1 VAKPSICGPFSLLV
15 ADWPI
20 LRNGTRYASEATRT
34 ATRLR
39 EKAQAVAYRILLVD
53 DEADSRE
60 IVARLLELD
69 GYHVETAQDGREALE
84 LLAGRSYDL
93 ILSDMRMPQMSGE
106 ALYCHIEH
114 GWPRLAPRFVFIT
127 AERLSRAFQAQY
139 GGGVPVLTKPF
150 TREQIR
156 QVIASVIARAA

>member
-1 VAKPSICGPFSLLV
+1 
-15 ADWPI
+15 
-20 LRNGTRYASEATRT
+20 
-34 ATRLR
+34 
-39 EKAQAVAYRILLVD
+39 VAYRILLVD

-106 ALYCHIEH
+106 ALYCNIEH

>member
-1 VAKPSICGPFSLLV
+1 MLQQPPVTGP
-15 ADWPI
+15 
-20 LRNGTRYASEATRT
+20 LREGL
-34 ATRLR
+34 RLR
-39 EKAQAVAYRILLVD
+39 GNHR
-53 DEADSRE
+53 EA
-60 IVARLLELD
+60 LGL
-69 GYHVETAQDGREALE
+69 ETAQDGREALE

-139 GGGVPVLTKPF
+139 GDGVPVLTKPF